1 MKKTRRNLAKPSK
14 YEIARRAFRLRFPI
28 SKIEYWAKHYDYEAN
43 DDEKKIVPI
52 ARAVKRR
59 GYLTK
64 KEFLIVCRWKTPR
77 SRPRCRK
84 NSPDFIRDVTKCALS
99 TSVERLRIE
108 VLTRLDGVG
117 WPTASVILHFFH
129 SAPYPIMDF
138 RALWSL
144 NEVPK
149 GYGFNFWQEY
159 TSYCRGLSKRA
170 GVSMR
175 TLDRA
180 LWQFSKENQ
189 R

>member
-1 MKKTRRNLAKPSK
+1 MKT
-14 YEIARRAFRLRFPI
+14 AFRLRFPI
-28 SKIEYWAKHYDYEAN
+28 SKIEYLGKRYDYEAN

-52 ARAVKRR
+52 APTVKRR

-64 KEFLIVCRWKTPR
+64 KEFLTVCRWKTPR
-77 SRPRCRK
+77 SQPRCRK
-84 NSPDFIRDVTKCALS
+84 NSPDFIRDVTRCALS

-129 SAPYPIMDF
+129 SARYPIMDF

-149 GYGFNFWQEY
+149 RYGFDFWQEY